1 MCYSCTKN
9 EAICYGTAQIIHS
22 TSHGHHMTKAYIYVI
37 DAESGFDTYIHFI
50 QIEDME
56 IVEFKNHDN
65 DSVVL
70 RYQAI

>member
-1 MCYSCTKN
+1 
-9 EAICYGTAQIIHS
+9 
-22 TSHGHHMTKAYIYVI
+22 MTKAYIYVI